1 MNVLYVYVALQE
13 NRISRI
19 DDYYCECHINCGC
32 FKIFCMSV
40 IPSFCPGVFV
50 VCQSSV
56 KINGYF
62 LCRKE
67 EVLWLFNIYKRLRW
81 WPFIGWWQVFVSPVR
96 EESVVDAAP
105 LLLHLA
111 DPARVFELS
120 FQLSHPRLFFSKPFS
135 SKGDLVKNGFGT
147 YVAI

>member
-1 MNVLYVYVALQE
+1 MSEGGSVMVIQYLQKVAMMTFHWMMT
-13 NRISRI
+13 S
-19 DDYYCECHINCGC
+19 
-32 FKIFCMSV
+32 
-40 IPSFCPGVFV
+40 
-50 VCQSSV
+50 
-56 KINGYF
+56 
-62 LCRKE
+62 LC
-67 EVLWLFNIYKRLRW
+67 
-81 WPFIGWWQVFVSPVR
+81 SPVR